1 MASSRRPV
9 GRGPGSAGGFAEAS
23 AVERRRKAVRVV
35 RAKTASSRRWL
46 ERQLNDPYVLA
57 AREAG
62 YRSRAA
68 YKLIELNERFALLRP
83 GMRVVD
89 LGAAPGGWSQVAAQI
104 VRAGKP
110 GGAVVALDL
119 DPIEPIEGVG
129 FLQADALDLATLGAI
144 RDALGAAQADL
155 VMSDMAAPSS
165 GHAATD
171 HLRVMAL
178 CEAALDIA
186 DALLAPGG
194 AFVAKVLKGGTEK
207 ALLDRLKQGFRTVKH
222 AKPLSSRADSAESY
236 VVALGYRGAGEAR
249 QDTG

>member
-1 MASSRRPV
+1 MSGSRRPA
-9 GRGPGSAGGFAEAS
+9 GRGPI
-23 AVERRRKAVRVV
+23 ERRRKAVRVV
-35 RAKTASSRRWL
+35 GAKTASSRRWL
-46 ERQLNDPYVLA
+46 ERQLNDPYVQA

-89 LGAAPGGWSQVAAQI
+89 LGAAPGGWSQVAASL

-110 GGAVVALDL
+110 GGGAVVAVDL
-119 DPIEPIEGVG
+119 SAIEPIAGVRV
-129 FLQADALDLATLGAI
+129 LEADALDLGTLDAI
-144 RDALGAAQADL
+144 RVALGAGRADL
-155 VMSDMAAPSS
+155 VLSDMAAPSS

-194 AFVAKVLKGGTEK
+194 GFVAKVLKGGTEK
-207 ALLDRLKQGFRTVKH
+207 ALLDRLKHGFRTVKH
-222 AKPLSSRADSAESY
+222 AKPPSSRTDSAESY

-249 QDTG
+249 QDAG